1 MKRREPVSHI
11 MTKNVHSVL
20 YSDSLKT
27 VADAFKSADLHHLP
41 VKKGNEV
48 VGIISSSDFNRLTF
62 GKLYDHQ
69 EGADQAVLDSLSIDQ
84 VMTHNP
90 LTVNADDSIKEVAEI
105 LGISVKTVDNHLA
118 AAIRDVLEALQKQ
131 DIDSGSRM
139 RLMSWL
145 L

>member
-105 LGISVKTVDNHLA
+105 FANAKFHALP
-118 AAIRDVLEALQKQ
+118 VLENNELAGIVTTTDLIKYLIEQY
-131 DIDSGSRM
+131 
-139 RLMSWL
+139 
-145 L
+145 

>member
-20 YSDSLKT
+20 HSDSLRT
-27 VADAFKSADLHHLP
+27 VAKVFKTENVHHLP

-69 EGADQAVLDSLSIDQ
+69 DGGDEAVLDSLSIDQ

-90 LTVNADDSIKEVAEI
+90 LVVNSDDSIKDVAEI
-105 LGISVKTVDNHLA
+105 FAQAKFHALPVMEENELKGIVTTTDLIKYL
-118 AAIRDVLEALQKQ
+118 
-131 DIDSGSRM
+131 IDQY
-139 RLMSWL
+139 
-145 L
+145 